1 MSEVDYKVKYLK
13 YKKKYLELKEQSGGN
28 KIIPVFEHQFPADLK
43 AFAVQRDWVR
53 DYINEDMNSF
63 DWGKRLPVFSH
74 TPVILSNIKI
84 KLSFNAKFLS
94 SFTAGIVAEDNFIL
108 EVSFDNSVNKDQK
121 GGKVA
126 IGSNFIDI
134 TSHKMEFLDNTQ
146 NALTEMG
153 GKSETVYDYI
163 RLFNWAGYKTPILIW
178 QDSAGEHQRIIK
190 SINNSMESQVHLDE
204 FNKLSDDQKNIIKN
218 NMHMIRFNMASD
230 ITSNIVVKNPEMNKE
245 TKKTPVYIIC
255 GLTKDAFGSEDKYK
269 EDISKISVES
279 LHKAAGKGHEIGDDN
294 EHKLVNLIRDVLT
307 TFKNMSTLQ
316 DNPKESP
323 GKIDKV
329 GKEKKESIVAKF
341 ELLEPVKKKSGRKV
355 IHRK

>member
-13 YKKKYLELKEQSGGN
+13 YKKKYLELKDQSGGN
-28 KIIPVFEHQFPADLK
+28 KIIPVLEHQFPADLK
-43 AFAVQRDWVR
+43 AFAVQRDWLR
-53 DYINEDMNSF
+53 DYVSEDTNSF
-63 DWGKRLPVFSH
+63 DWGKILPVYKH

-134 TSHKMEFLDNTQ
+134 TSHKMEFLEDIYNSKTDI
-146 NALTEMG
+146 G

-178 QDSAGEHQRIIK
+178 QDSGGGHQVSIK

-204 FNKLSDDQKNIIKN
+204 FNKLSDNQKNIIKN
-218 NMHMIRFNMASD
+218 NIHMIRFNIMSD
-230 ITSNIVVKNPEMNKE
+230 KNSNIVTKNPELNKL

-255 GLTKDAFGSEDKYK
+255 GLTKDAFGSDDKYK

-294 EHKLVNLIRDVLT
+294 EHKLVKLIRDVLT
-307 TFKNMSTLQ
+307 SFKNMNTLQ
-316 DNPKESP
+316 DNPKEHP
-323 GKIDKV
+323 GKIDKI

-341 ELLEPVKKKSGRKV
+341 ELVKKKPARKV